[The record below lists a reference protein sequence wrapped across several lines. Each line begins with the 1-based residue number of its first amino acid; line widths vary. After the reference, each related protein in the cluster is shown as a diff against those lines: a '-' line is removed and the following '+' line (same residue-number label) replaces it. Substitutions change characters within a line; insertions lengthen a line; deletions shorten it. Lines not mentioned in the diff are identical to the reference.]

1 MTNNDT
7 PSTFPWFHLLDRF
20 KLGLQRLRLE
30 AIESLQNLRAFEYLG
45 STFSQGRTFVL
56 GPTPS
61 LDDWATAH
69 RSTLENLL
77 WVIIAY
83 YRRLHGDTVLKV
95 ALLQIMEL
103 NLPELPVHPDRFTYE
118 DTHEWTRPSHT
129 AFHLDIRA
137 LEMLSV
143 DQLVDQIY
151 EYRLI
156 KQDIQGFVTR
166 VPVFCLYY
174 RTPLFQTTQAK
185 YYKMVV
191 AAFEQRPNH
200 APDIY
205 DVEFSTGAPVI
216 AQIATIEDPLA

>member
-1 MTNNDT
+1 
-7 PSTFPWFHLLDRF
+7 
-20 KLGLQRLRLE
+20 
-30 AIESLQNLRAFEYLG
+30 
-45 STFSQGRTFVL
+45 
-56 GPTPS
+56 
-61 LDDWATAH
+61 
-69 RSTLENLL
+69 
-77 WVIIAY
+77 VIIEY
-83 YRRLHGDTVLKV
+83 YRRLYGATVLKV

-103 NLPELPVHPDRFTYE
+103 DVPELLVHPDRFTFE

-151 EYRLI
+151 EDRLI
-156 KQDIQGFVTR
+156 KQDLQGFVTR
-166 VPVFCLYY
+166 VPVFCSYYY
-174 RTPLFQTTQAK
+174 RTPLLQNTQAK

-191 AAFEQRPNH
+191 AAFEQRPNRADIPWFT
-200 APDIY
+200 APAIY